1 MTKPAPRLLKYLVFA
16 FAVFAALIVLFI
28 NKNLAA
34 LAEALV
40 PGSLWWTHGALL
52 CLEGL
57 AFAWFWHGL
66 AGGRKHLVL
75 LHDGSQ
81 EARERCAREL
91 VRRLRSNPHVREAGI
106 VPEGPEDGERIAQ
119 CMALLRA
126 KADEEIE
133 QNAKR
138 IFLATALSQNG
149 RLDALIV
156 FVSLC
161 RLIWRISALYNQR
174 PHPREIVSLYWAVV
188 SSTFLALSLEELDIT
203 TEISVGFGQA
213 FHAVAPAGFTASIPF
228 AGKTLQTFT
237 SSAIDGAIN
246 CYLALRTGIIARNAY
261 DYAFGMEERPSR
273 AAVYREAGAL
283 LLTMSAALMDRLAA
297 GLANAFTEV
306 MKNAQDKTVQ
316 AGKGMVQGLG
326 RMGASVGKAAADAGA
341 AATDAAA
348 SAVDVAATVTRSAL
362 AATVGARAKAF
373 FRAPLKKL

>member
-1 MTKPAPRLLKYLVFA
+1 MTMTAPRLLKYVFFA
-16 FAVFAALIVLFI
+16 FAVLAALIVLFI
-28 NKNLAA
+28 NRNLAA
-34 LAEALV
+34 LAEALL
-40 PGSLWWTHGALL
+40 PGGLWWAHGTLL
-52 CLEGL
+52 FVE
-57 AFAWFWHGL
+57 AFAFVWFWRGV
-66 AGGRKHLVL
+66 AGGRKHLL
-75 LHDGSQ
+75 LLQDDSP
-81 EARERCAREL
+81 EARERFAKEL

-106 VPEGPEDGERIAQ
+106 VPDGIEDAERIAE

-161 RLIWRISALYNQR
+161 RLVWRISAIYNQR

-188 SSTFLALSLEELDIT
+188 SSTFLALSLDELDIT
-203 TEISVGFGQA
+203 TEISIGFGQA

-261 DYAFGMEERPSR
+261 DYAFGMAQRPSR

-283 LLTMSAALMDRLAA
+283 LLAMSASLMDRLA
-297 GLANAFTEV
+297 GGIANALTEV
-306 MKNAQDKTVQ
+306 VKNAQDKTVQ
-316 AGKGMVQGLG
+316 AGKDVVQGLG
-326 RMGASVGKAAADAGA
+326 RMGASVGKVAADAGA
-341 AATDAAA
+341 VATDAAA
-348 SAVDVAATVTRSAL
+348 SAVGAATTATRSAL
-362 AATVGARAKAF
+362 ATVGVTAKPF
-373 FRAPLKKL
+373 FWMSKKKS